1 MPRQLCLRALTED
14 EKQEIGRLIKSRT
27 EPVRRV
33 QRAKII
39 QAMLDDPN
47 LPAGE
52 AGRLAGYRSIIPG
65 PLWVKRFNA
74 GGLAGLEDESRRGR
88 PRTHDEKV
96 RSALI
101 GLAIRKPDTLGYPF
115 KLWTLERLQSAFQ
128 EQEGV
133 HLSDSTIWEW
143 LAAEGL
149 AWKRQES
156 WFHEAEKHDP
166 EFVEK
171 RGALSRLT

>member
-1 MPRQLCLRALTED
+1 MPRQLRLRALTED
-14 EKQEIGRLIKSRT
+14 EKREIARITKSRT

-33 QRAKII
+33 QRAKIV
-39 QAMLDDPN
+39 QAMLDDPS

-52 AGRLAGYRSIIPG
+52 AGRLAGYQSIIPG
-65 PLWVKRFNA
+65 PLLVKRFNA
-74 GGLAGLEDESRRGR
+74 RGLAGLEDAPRPGH
-88 PRTHDEKV
+88 PRTHDEEV

-115 KLWTLERLQSAFQ
+115 KLWTLARLQAAFQ
-128 EQEGV
+128 EREGV

-149 AWKRQES
+149 EWKRQES
-156 WFHEAEKHDP
+156 WFHEAEKHAP